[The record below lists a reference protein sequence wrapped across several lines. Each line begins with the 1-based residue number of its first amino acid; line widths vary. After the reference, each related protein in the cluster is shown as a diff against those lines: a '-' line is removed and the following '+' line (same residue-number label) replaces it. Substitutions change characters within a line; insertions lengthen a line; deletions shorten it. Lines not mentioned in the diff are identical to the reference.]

1 MYKDFLL
8 TIKKTSIISE
18 MVRRNRVYSQTVQ
31 VLAYRIHLQN
41 NKIHMKILG
50 IDPGTQVAG
59 YGVIEIAGS
68 KIVAIEYG
76 SIKVNKNQTFPQRL
90 QTIHGKIMDIISK
103 HQPDE
108 MAVEEV
114 FYSKNIKSAI
124 KIGEGRGI
132 VFLCAA
138 SANIPIAEYAA
149 TVIKKAVV
157 GNGNA
162 QKEQVQEMVKIILD
176 LPEIPEPRDAS
187 DALAIAI
194 CHSHNLRC

>member
-1 MYKDFLL
+1 
-8 TIKKTSIISE
+8 
-18 MVRRNRVYSQTVQ
+18 
-31 VLAYRIHLQN
+31 
-41 NKIHMKILG
+41 MKILG

-59 YGVIEIAGS
+59 YGVIEITGS
-68 KIVAIEYG
+68 KIVAVEYG
-76 SIKVNKNQTFPQRL
+76 SIKADKNQTFARRL
-90 QTIHGKIMDIISK
+90 QTIHGRIMDIISK
-103 HQPDE
+103 HQPHQ
-108 MAVEEV
+108 MAIEEV

-124 KIGEGRGI
+124 RIGEGRGI

-138 SANIPIAEYAA
+138 SANIPITEYAA

-162 QKEQVQEMVKIILD
+162 QKEQVQEMVKIILG

-194 CHSHNLRC
+194 CHSHNFGIC

>member
-1 MYKDFLL
+1 
-8 TIKKTSIISE
+8 
-18 MVRRNRVYSQTVQ
+18 
-31 VLAYRIHLQN
+31 
-41 NKIHMKILG
+41 MKILG

-59 YGVIEIAGS
+59 YGVIEKIGS
-68 KIVAIEYG
+68 RIITIEYG
-76 SIKVNKNQTFPQRL
+76 SIKAGKNQTFSQRL
-90 QTIHGKIMDIISK
+90 HTIHGKIMDVISK

-108 MAVEEV
+108 MAIEEV

-124 KIGEGRGI
+124 RIGEGRGI

-138 SANIPIAEYAA
+138 SAHIPITEYAA

-157 GNGNA
+157 GNGSA

-194 CHSHNLRC
+194 CHSHNL

>member
-1 MYKDFLL
+1 
-8 TIKKTSIISE
+8 
-18 MVRRNRVYSQTVQ
+18 
-31 VLAYRIHLQN
+31 
-41 NKIHMKILG
+41 MKILG

-162 QKEQVQEMVKIILD
+162 QKEQVQEMVKIILN

>member
-1 MYKDFLL
+1 
-8 TIKKTSIISE
+8 
-18 MVRRNRVYSQTVQ
+18 
-31 VLAYRIHLQN
+31 
-41 NKIHMKILG
+41 MKILG

-59 YGVIEIAGS
+59 YGVIEKIGS
-68 KIVAIEYG
+68 KTIAIEYG
-76 SIKVNKNQTFPQRL
+76 SIKANKNQTFPQRL
-90 QTIHGKIMDIISK
+90 QAIHGKIMDIISK
-103 HQPDE
+103 HQPDQ
-108 MAVEEV
+108 MAIEEV

-138 SANIPIAEYAA
+138 SANIPITEYAA

-162 QKEQVQEMVKIILD
+162 QKEQVQEMVKIILNLSE
-176 LPEIPEPRDAS
+176 LPAPRDAS

-194 CHSHNLRC
+194 CHSHNLTY

>member
-1 MYKDFLL
+1 
-8 TIKKTSIISE
+8 
-18 MVRRNRVYSQTVQ
+18 
-31 VLAYRIHLQN
+31 
-41 NKIHMKILG
+41 MKILG

-59 YGVIEIAGS
+59 YGVIEKIGS

-76 SIKVNKNQTFPQRL
+76 SIRVNKIHTFAQRL
-90 QTIHGKIMDIISK
+90 HTIHSKIMDIISR

-124 KIGEGRGI
+124 RIGEGRGV

-138 SANIPIAEYAA
+138 SANISITEYAA

-162 QKEQVQEMVKIILD
+162 QKEQVQEMVKNILD

-194 CHSHNLRC
+194 CHSHTFRY

>member
-1 MYKDFLL
+1 
-8 TIKKTSIISE
+8 
-18 MVRRNRVYSQTVQ
+18 
-31 VLAYRIHLQN
+31 
-41 NKIHMKILG
+41 MKILG

-59 YGVIEIAGS
+59 YGVIEKIGS
-68 KIVAIEYG
+68 KIVAVDYG
-76 SIKVNKNQTFPQRL
+76 SIKANRNQTFPQRL
-90 QTIHGKIMDIISK
+90 QTIHDKIMDIISIHK
-103 HQPDE
+103 PDQ
-108 MAVEEV
+108 MAIEEV

-124 KIGEGRGI
+124 RIGEGRGI

-138 SANIPIAEYAA
+138 SANIPITEYAA

-176 LPEIPEPRDAS
+176 LHEIPEPRDAS

-194 CHSHNLRC
+194 CHSHNI

>member
-1 MYKDFLL
+1 M
-8 TIKKTSIISE
+8 
-18 MVRRNRVYSQTVQ
+18 RRYFEV
-31 VLAYRIHLQN
+31 
-41 NKIHMKILG
+41 KILG

-59 YGVIEIAGS
+59 YGVIERIGS
-68 KIVAIEYG
+68 RIRTIDYG
-76 SIKVNKNQTFPQRL
+76 SIKANKNQTFAQRL
-90 QTIHGKIMDIISK
+90 QTIHDKIMDIILK
-103 HQPDE
+103 HQPDQ
-108 MAVEEV
+108 MAIEEV

-124 KIGEGRGI
+124 RIGEGRGI

-138 SANIPIAEYAA
+138 AANIPITEYAA

-194 CHSHNLRC
+194 CHSHNFRC

>member
-1 MYKDFLL
+1 
-8 TIKKTSIISE
+8 
-18 MVRRNRVYSQTVQ
+18 
-31 VLAYRIHLQN
+31 
-41 NKIHMKILG
+41 MKILG

-59 YGVIEIAGS
+59 YGVIEITGS

-76 SIKVNKNQTFPQRL
+76 SIKANKNQTFPQRL
-90 QTIHGKIMDIISK
+90 QTIHVKIMDIISK
-103 HQPDE
+103 YQPDQ
-108 MAVEEV
+108 MAIEEV

-124 KIGEGRGI
+124 RIGEGRGI

-138 SANIPIAEYAA
+138 SANIPITEYAA

-176 LPEIPEPRDAS
+176 LPEIPEPIDAS

>member
-1 MYKDFLL
+1 M
-8 TIKKTSIISE
+8 
-18 MVRRNRVYSQTVQ
+18 
-31 VLAYRIHLQN
+31 
-41 NKIHMKILG
+41 
-50 IDPGTQVAG
+50 
-59 YGVIEIAGS
+59 
-68 KIVAIEYG
+68 
-76 SIKVNKNQTFPQRL
+76 
-90 QTIHGKIMDIISK
+90 KIMDVIAN

-108 MAVEEV
+108 MAIEEV

-124 KIGEGRGI
+124 RIGEGRGI

-138 SANIPIAEYAA
+138 QANIPITEYAA

-162 QKEQVQEMVKIILD
+162 HKERVQEMVKIILG

-194 CHSHNLRC
+194 CHSHNLRY

>member
-1 MYKDFLL
+1 
-8 TIKKTSIISE
+8 
-18 MVRRNRVYSQTVQ
+18 V
-31 VLAYRIHLQN
+31 
-41 NKIHMKILG
+41 KILG

-59 YGVIEIAGS
+59 FGVIEKSGS
-68 KIVAIEYG
+68 KIRTIEYG
-76 SIKVNKNQTFPQRL
+76 SIKANKNQTFAQRL
-90 QTIHGKIMDIISK
+90 HTIHAKIMDVISK

-108 MAVEEV
+108 IAIEEA

-124 KIGEGRGI
+124 RIGEGRGI

-138 SANIPIAEYAA
+138 MANIPITEYAA

-162 QKEQVQEMVKIILD
+162 QKEQVQEMVKIILN
-176 LPEIPEPRDAS
+176 LPEIPEPKDAS

-194 CHSHNLRC
+194 CHSHNLRY